1 MEFLTIAILH
11 FFAVSSPGPDFIIVT
26 RQSIRSGRTAAIF
39 TSLGIASGILVHSF
53 AAMTGLTYIISSNP
67 LVFLYLKIIASIY
80 LGYLGFIS
88 IFNSSSITQYTSDQ
102 STSNQNFLYSYRIG
116 FITNVLNP
124 KAILFFITVFSI
136 VVDSSTSVLS
146 LGIYGAY
153 MSIATF
159 IWFTF
164 ISYIFTNT
172 TLINK
177 YRNSLPIFEKILG
190 CILLLIASQIL
201 LYELPK
207 LNV

>member
-53 AAMTGLTYIISSNP
+53 AAITGLTYIISSNP
-67 LVFLYLKIIASIY
+67 LVFLYLKIMASIY

-88 IFNSSSITQYTSDQ
+88 IFNSSSITQYTSNQ
-102 STSNQNFLYSYRIG
+102 STSDQNFLYSYRIG
-116 FITNVLNP
+116 FITNILNP

>member
-164 ISYIFTNT
+164 VSYIFTNT